1 MVKLNEQAPDAGS
14 AQFDPRTGTRR
25 TDPSSAIDSF
35 GRSLGNAFS
44 ALTSGN
50 RTAQTRSPTAQD
62 LFDPVTDRALT
73 EDGIP
78 EDPEFTSIVQ
88 KEAQKLMAHAKAKG
102 SGQMD
107 RARAIA
113 VARRLK
119 ELNPTRARQI
129 ESTFN
134 LNQGK
139 TLQELER
146 EFFDTAE
153 DTAIQRT
160 KDIREQYQT
169 LGLGHGHDLSDDQ
182 MMAAITERSGEVAE
196 NQRALERLTR
206 LKQGDETSAILHRRE
221 SRKALKTEIPM
232 ARIKF
237 EVATQ
242 NFDPL
247 TATAEQRANLE
258 QQIQSELVALETQY
272 SEGYVNREQFE
283 ADFAPLRY
291 LADHYL
297 AMANGEGTREAVKN
311 AEIIANVAAESD
323 FYKNNPG
330 SRERMVL
337 LGKLGEVITEGLAT
351 VMRDRE
357 KKNLVE
363 EGLLGLT
370 QLVGNI
376 QSSLG
381 GDIAN
386 LPSQTKEQTVKNLEV
401 ASKGVRNYLID
412 RAKSAGGVKTILT
425 MEHEEATVD
434 WLKAIS
440 HAVDV
445 ENSGKA
451 ATQFMHASLQL
462 MASPE
467 LKTIIDD
474 GFHEA
479 IPGIRDT
486 FLNAYNDYKIAFE
499 EKASE
504 DLEDALNG
512 IAARADSPSGL
523 TAFVK
528 EMVLASNV
536 PEDGRI
542 EDSPLVQVQDGKL
555 VASPE
560 LTLKIQSQPPEI
572 QQELRQRFI
581 DLQSKYNTTLA
592 L

>member
-1 MVKLNEQAPDAGS
+1 
-14 AQFDPRTGTRR
+14 
-25 TDPSSAIDSF
+25 
-35 GRSLGNAFS
+35 
-44 ALTSGN
+44 
-50 RTAQTRSPTAQD
+50 
-62 LFDPVTDRALT
+62 
-73 EDGIP
+73 
-78 EDPEFTSIVQ
+78 
-88 KEAQKLMAHAKAKG
+88 
-102 SGQMD
+102 
-107 RARAIA
+107 
-113 VARRLK
+113 
-119 ELNPTRARQI
+119 
-129 ESTFN
+129 
-134 LNQGK
+134 
-139 TLQELER
+139 
-146 EFFDTAE
+146 
-153 DTAIQRT
+153 
-160 KDIREQYQT
+160 
-169 LGLGHGHDLSDDQ
+169 
-182 MMAAITERSGEVAE
+182 
-196 NQRALERLTR
+196 
-206 LKQGDETSAILHRRE
+206 
-221 SRKALKTEIPM
+221 
-232 ARIKF
+232 
-237 EVATQ
+237 
-242 NFDPL
+242 
-247 TATAEQRANLE
+247 
-258 QQIQSELVALETQY
+258 
-272 SEGYVNREQFE
+272 
-283 ADFAPLRY
+283 
-291 LADHYL
+291 
-297 AMANGEGTREAVKN
+297 
-311 AEIIANVAAESD
+311 
-323 FYKNNPG
+323 
-330 SRERMVL
+330 
-337 LGKLGEVITEGLAT
+337 
-351 VMRDRE
+351 
-357 KKNLVE
+357 
-363 EGLLGLT
+363 
-370 QLVGNI
+370 
-376 QSSLG
+376 
-381 GDIAN
+381 
-386 LPSQTKEQTVKNLEV
+386 
-401 ASKGVRNYLID
+401 
-412 RAKSAGGVKTILT
+412 

-592 L
+592 LVRRSDKIWGEDLNRVPRRQTP